1 MSLPSINIT
10 FSAKASTAIQRSER
24 GIVCLV
30 IRDTT
35 KDTILTTYKYL
46 DDVATEDY
54 TTDNYKAIADAFHD
68 GAPKVCVVRIGDKKI
83 FNDVK
88 TEIDKLMFNWIACI
102 DEESQADLVTYVKA
116 RNAKEP
122 NKQVKAVVYN
132 ATSPNDK
139 HIVNFCNVKI
149 KRTDDETETDG
160 YLYLGRIA
168 GMLAATPFT
177 RSATYYV
184 FDDLESVT
192 EVDDSAEAVDA
203 GKFVIINDYGEPKV
217 ARAVNSLTSL
227 ATGENDSMKKITII
241 EAMDLIKADIA
252 STFKADYIGK
262 YKNSM
267 DNQQIFIAAVNHY
280 FIKLANDQIL
290 DNGYDNRA
298 LIDAEAQRSA
308 LIDAGTTEAEDW
320 DDLKVKRNTVGS
332 MMYLAGNIKILDAIE
347 DLTFGIS
354 LV

>member
-10 FSAKASTAIQRSER
+10 FSTKASTAIQRSEK
-24 GIVCLV
+24 GIVCLI
-30 IRDTT
+30 IRDATS
-35 KDTILTTYKYL
+35 DTDLATYKYL
-46 DDVATEDY
+46 DDVPVEDY
-54 TTDNYKAIADAFHD
+54 TAVNYKAITDAFHD
-68 GAPKVCVVRIGDKKI
+68 GAPKVHVIRMGGEQTFDT
-83 FNDVK
+83 VK
-88 TEIDKLMFNWIACI
+88 PAIDKLMFNWIACI
-102 DEESQADLVTYVKA
+102 DTESQTDLVTYIKA

-132 ATSPNDK
+132 VVAPNDK
-139 HIVNFCNVKI
+139 HIVNFCNPKVKRI
-149 KRTDDETETDG
+149 TDEADTDG
-160 YLYLGRIA
+160 HLYLGRIA

-177 RSATYYV
+177 RSATYYI

-192 EVDDSAEAVDA
+192 EVEDSAEAVDS

-298 LIDAEAQRSA
+298 LIDVEAQRSA

-332 MMYLAGNIKILDAIE
+332 MMYLAGSIKILDAIE
-347 DLTFGIS
+347 DLSFGIS
-354 LV
+354 LA